1 MTAAQTLPPTHHDVV
16 IIGGGF
22 AGLCMAIALK
32 QAGRHNFVVFEK
44 DQGVGGTWRA
54 NHYPGAACD
63 VPSNMYSFSFEPNPN
78 WSRMYSEQA
87 EILGYIEHCSR
98 KYGIT
103 PHMRCGEEVRDL
115 RWDQAEQ
122 LWHITLS
129 SGAQYTARI
138 VVSGVGGLSRPA
150 LPKVKG
156 LERFGGELFH
166 SAHWNHDVDL
176 TGKRVAVIGTGASAI
191 QFIPQIAP
199 KAAELVVFQRTPP
212 WIVPK
217 PDGQIPSTLK
227 SVFKALPA
235 AQRLARDGVYWSSET
250 FGLGFVHPNLMK
262 PITALAQWHLQ
273 RQVSNPELRAKL
285 TPNYTIGCKRVL
297 FSNNYYPALARDNV
311 NVVTSGVREIDETGV
326 IDSNGQHHAVDVVIC
341 GTGFDVQNP
350 LGVLQVLDQDGQEI
364 RTRQGMS
371 AYLGISMPKLPNLFF
386 LLGPNTGLGHNSII
400 FMIEAQ
406 VNYAM
411 HCLEEMDK
419 RKAGAICVTTQAEQ
433 DYNAEIQRQLK
444 NMVWTAGGCTSWY
457 LDEHGNNNTLW
468 PGFTWKYWLKT
479 RRPNF
484 AHFEFSPLTTRQ
496 TMLA

>member
-1 MTAAQTLPPTHHDVV
+1 MTTTSSPHSTHHDVV

-32 QAGRHNFVVFEK
+32 TAGRHDFVLFEK
-44 DQGVGGTWRA
+44 DHSVGGTWRA

-78 WSRMYSEQA
+78 WSRMYSEQS
-87 EILGYIEHCSR
+87 EILGYIEHCTR

-103 PHMRCGEEVRDL
+103 PHLRCGEEVMHL
-115 RWDQAEQ
+115 AWDQASQ
-122 LWHITLS
+122 HWQITLQT
-129 SGAQYTARI
+129 GAQYSARV

-150 LPKVKG
+150 LPKVEG
-156 LERFGGELFH
+156 LERFQGELFH
-166 SAHWNHDVDL
+166 SAHWDHRVDL
-176 TGKRVAVIGTGASAI
+176 SHKRVAVIGTGASAI

-199 KAAELVVFQRTPP
+199 KVDTLLVFQRTAP
-212 WIVPK
+212 WIIPK
-217 PDGQIPSTLK
+217 PDGQIPTTIQSI
-227 SVFKALPA
+227 FKFIPP
-235 AQRLARDGVYWSSET
+235 AQRLARHGIYWSSET
-250 FGLGFVHPNLMK
+250 FGLGFVHPHLMK
-262 PITALAQWHLQ
+262 PITALAQWHLRHQ
-273 RQVSNPELRAKL
+273 ISNPTLQAKL

-311 NVVTSGVREIDETGV
+311 QVLTTGVREIDETGV
-326 IDSNGQHHAVDVVIC
+326 IDQQGQHHAVDVVIC

-350 LGVLQVLDQDGQEI
+350 LGPLQVYDQDGQNI
-364 RTRQGMS
+364 RNRQGLS
-371 AYLGISMPKLPNLFF
+371 AYLGIAMPQLPNLFF

-406 VNYAM
+406 VDYTM
-411 HCLEEMDK
+411 RCLAEMDQ
-419 RKAGAICVTTQAEQ
+419 RKTVAMCVRAQAEQ
-433 DYNAEIQRQLK
+433 DYNTDIQRQLK
-444 NMVWTAGGCTSWY
+444 HMVWNAGGCQSWY

-484 AHFEFSPLTTRQ
+484 RHFEFMSLHTKH
-496 TMLA
+496 LS